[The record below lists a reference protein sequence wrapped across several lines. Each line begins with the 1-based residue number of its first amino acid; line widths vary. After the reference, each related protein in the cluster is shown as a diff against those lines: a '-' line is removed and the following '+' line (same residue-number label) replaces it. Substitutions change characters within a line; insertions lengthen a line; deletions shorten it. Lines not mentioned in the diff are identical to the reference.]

1 MLQQSVGT
9 VLYNGEEGALNCCL
23 HRSLSIANN
32 VTGCRETAQACPK
45 VTGSEAAA
53 EDAAAGGAGGAGD
66 GPIGEG
72 YTVWVG
78 RSSLRSDV
86 ISMAAEPKG
95 PLKIPEK
102 AQGPPSS
109 AHGRGG

>member
-1 MLQQSVGT
+1 MVETRLAPYLVSSQCAV
-9 VLYNGEEGALNCCL
+9 NCCL

-78 RSSLRSDV
+78 RSSLRSD
-86 ISMAAEPKG
+86 
-95 PLKIPEK
+95 LD
-102 AQGPPSS
+102 
-109 AHGRGG
+109 GR